1 MNRILQFACGLA
13 ALSVAVAG
21 TPALAD
27 DFPSRPV
34 RIISGLPAGTAG
46 DITARVI
53 GARMSQILGQQIVV
67 ENRTGAGSSL
77 GAAAVAR
84 SANDG
89 YTLFVGAIAN
99 VINATMNPN
108 LTFDLEKDFSP
119 IALLTTT
126 PLILVVHPS
135 LGVKTVAELV
145 ELAKAKPESVAFAS
159 SGPATTTHLSIELL
173 KLSGGL
179 KIVHVPYTGSPQAVT
194 DLLAGR
200 IQGYFSPASTVMEH
214 VRAGKLIALASTEAK
229 RTASAPDLPTM
240 IESGWPGFEA
250 GIWSGLL
257 APAGTPHIVIEK
269 LSRAANEAIQAKDV
283 VQALQRVGID
293 PIGSSPEAFGRY
305 INSELKRWTAVVAH
319 AGLKK

>member
-1 MNRILQFACGLA
+1 
-13 ALSVAVAG
+13 
-21 TPALAD
+21 
-27 DFPSRPV
+27 
-34 RIISGLPAGTAG
+34 
-46 DITARVI
+46 
-53 GARMSQILGQQIVV
+53 
-67 ENRTGAGSSL
+67 
-77 GAAAVAR
+77 
-84 SANDG
+84 
-89 YTLFVGAIAN
+89 
-99 VINATMNPN
+99 
-108 LTFDLEKDFSP
+108 
-119 IALLTTT
+119 
-126 PLILVVHPS
+126 
-135 LGVKTVAELV
+135 
-145 ELAKAKPESVAFAS
+145 LAKAKPESVAFAS